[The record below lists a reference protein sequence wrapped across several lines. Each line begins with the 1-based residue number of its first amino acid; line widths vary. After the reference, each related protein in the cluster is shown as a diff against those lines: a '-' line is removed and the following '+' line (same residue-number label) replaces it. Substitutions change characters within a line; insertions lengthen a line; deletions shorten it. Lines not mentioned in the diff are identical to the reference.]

1 MGFLPSLKPYQV
13 LKILQKQGFFVH
25 HQTGS
30 HVILKHKTDD
40 SKRVSVPMH
49 NKDLKIKTLRSIL
62 SEAGITPQEFKK
74 LL

>member
-1 MGFLPSLKPYQV
+1 MGFLPSIKPYQV

-30 HVILKHKTDD
+30 HVILKHKTDE

-49 NKDLKIKTLRSIL
+49 KKDLKIKTLRSIL
-62 SEAGITPQEFKK
+62 SQAGITPQEFKK

>member
-30 HVILKHKTDD
+30 HVILKHALDET
-40 SKRVSVPMH
+40 KRISVPMH
-49 NKDLKIKTLRSIL
+49 KRDLKIKTLRSIL
-62 SEAGITPQEFKK
+62 VEAGITPQEFKK
-74 LL
+74 LI